1 MWIMVA
7 GPYTSGAKTEEDKQA
22 NLAAMNLAATELW
35 RKGHTPIIGV
45 NVALPIIEAVGQ
57 DHFDDIMMPLSLAA
71 ADRCDACLRIGGP
84 SAGADEEVEV
94 FNIKGLPVYF
104 SIGQVPDAKVSG

>member
-7 GPYTSGAKTEEDKQA
+7 GPYTAGAKTEQDRQE
-22 NLAAMNLAATELW
+22 NLTAMNIAAAELW

-45 NVALPIIEAVGQ
+45 NVALPIIDAVGHE
-57 DHFDDIMMPLSLAA
+57 HFDDIMMPISLAA

-84 SAGADEEVEV
+84 STGADEEVAL

-104 SIGQVPDAKVSG
+104 AIEQVPDAQVSG